1 MLPTLKGE
9 EEQRCKDS
17 LVLSLVGI
25 QLHAV
30 EGQKTGEE
38 SRSQNE
44 VPGSR
49 N

>member
-1 MLPTLKGE
+1 MLPKLKGE
-9 EEQRCKDS
+9 EEQGCKDS
-17 LVLSLVGI
+17 LALSLVGI